1 MPLPDAKP
9 DRRIYELL
17 KTTDLEN
24 LTFSDFQKV
33 AQTIYAEQGAED
45 ELRRIV
51 LVNLARL
58 SVAGEWTGLTSAGS
72 SGASNAVWQKVDVN
86 DGSGSTVYYPLS
98 IANTEDYTTT
108 FSVPKRPRFHPFVP
122 VKDGSISLIGI
133 NVSSGSSSYNM
144 KVAIYDTDANGLPGN
159 KVGGEALV
167 SMSSG
172 MQTAAPD
179 ATITLTGGEQYYVAF
194 CVSSGSSNTAQVY
207 SSQYTTGVFPTT
219 TNYASANA
227 IQCLDSDNTLPSSF
241 TGKDLRGTTSTIY
254 RWKFTYA

>member
-9 DRRIYELL
+9 SARIYELL

-24 LTFSDFQKV
+24 ITFNQFQGV
-33 AQTIYAEQGAED
+33 AEKIFAEQGAED

-58 SVAGEWTGLTSAGS
+58 SVVGEWTGLTSAGS

-98 IANTEDYTTT
+98 IAATESYTAQ

-122 VKDGSISLIGI
+122 VKDGSIALIGI
-133 NVSSGSSSYNM
+133 NVASGSSSYNM
-144 KVAIYDTDANGLPGN
+144 KVAVYDTDANGLPGN

-167 SMSSG
+167 NMASG
-172 MQTAAPD
+172 FQTAAPD

-194 CVSSGSSNTAQVY
+194 CVSSGTSNTATVY
-207 SSQYTTGVFPTT
+207 SSQYTTGIFPTT
-219 TNYASANA
+219 TNYNAANA

-241 TGKDLRGTTSTIY
+241 TGKDLRGANSTIY
-254 RWKFTYA
+254 KWKFTYA